1 MAGEKSTSFANSLLL
16 LICNGT
22 TITGLAQNATAS
34 PLTVLYLSL
43 HTGDPLA
50 GGSQTTNEVAY
61 TGYARASVN
70 RASGAGGLTVS
81 GNQVSLSSLTSFNP
95 CTAGTASATY
105 FALGTASSGT
115 GLVLWTGPISPTIA
129 IAAGVTPQLSAS
141 TTITEL

>member
-22 TITGLAQNATAS
+22 TITGLAQNATSS

-61 TGYARASVN
+61 TGYARVSVN
-70 RASGAGGLTVS
+70 RASGAGGLTVTTNS
-81 GNQVSLSSLTSFNP
+81 VSLASLTSFNP
-95 CTAGTASATY
+95 CTAGTATATY
-105 FALGTASSGT
+105 FALGTASSGA
-115 GLVLWTGPISPTIA
+115 GLVLWTGPVTPNIS
-129 IAAGVTPQLSAS
+129 IAAGVTPQLTAS